1 MSEAGNG
8 KAAGE
13 VVDEL
18 RQEFI
23 DEAEETLQGLDVTLD
38 SGRHGRAPEAQ
49 VVDEFRRA
57 AVRLRGPAGNFGFR
71 PLATVAHRLDDY
83 LANAPAA
90 LPPRVWDDLQT
101 FLDLMLALVE
111 GKQPPGESDSASLVR
126 SLPPRLG
133 FELGDIQV
141 RSVEVMLVMPHGTQT
156 RYVEREMQQ
165 CGYRVVVVPDT
176 IEAFAHVVQSK
187 PDLILI
193 SAMMDHLEGIDLAIG
208 LAAMPA
214 TRNIPIAIITS
225 LEQDDDQLAL
235 LPKKIPVVHK
245 GTSFGDD
252 LFKALD
258 NLFLI

>member
-1 MSEAGNG
+1 MGEAGNG
-8 KAAGE
+8 RAAGD

-23 DEAEETLQGLDVTLD
+23 DEAVETLQGLDVTLD
-38 SGRHGRAPEAQ
+38 AGRHGRAPEAQ
-49 VVDEFRRA
+49 VVQEFRRA
-57 AVRLRGPAGNFGFR
+57 AVRLRGPAGNFGLR

-90 LPPRVWDDLQT
+90 LPPRVWDDLQG
-101 FLDLMLALVE
+101 FLDLMLELVE
-111 GKQPPGESDSASLVR
+111 GRQPGDADPATLVR
-126 SLPPRLG
+126 ALPARLG

-193 SAMMDHLEGIDLAIG
+193 SAMMDHLDGIDLAIG

-245 GTSFGDD
+245 GPSFGDD